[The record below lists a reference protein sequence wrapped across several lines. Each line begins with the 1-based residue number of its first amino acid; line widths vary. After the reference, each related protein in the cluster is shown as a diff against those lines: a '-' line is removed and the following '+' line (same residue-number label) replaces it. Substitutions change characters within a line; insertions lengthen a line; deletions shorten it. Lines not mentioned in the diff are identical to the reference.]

1 MASQVA
7 RAWRRTSETGTLINP
22 AQPDFLMSRKRLAL
36 GFTLIELLVVIVIVA
51 TVTSIVVLSVG
62 LLGEDAEIDTER
74 RRFAA
79 LIENAQDEA
88 MMQGREFGIELMT
101 SAYRFVEF
109 DPLTREWMDVPGDD
123 LYRLRELPEGLEF
136 ELYIDE
142 KRVELS
148 NDPQELVD
156 PDSQTSSAATRTYVP
171 HLFVFAS
178 GEASVFEI
186 RLRRPQ
192 TQMELIM
199 RGDILGE
206 IEFGDDEE
214 I

>member
-1 MASQVA
+1 MSC
-7 RAWRRTSETGTLINP
+7 RRHV
-22 AQPDFLMSRKRLAL
+22 R

-62 LLGEDAEIDTER
+62 ILGEDAELDTER
-74 RRFAA
+74 RRLAA
-79 LIENAQDEA
+79 IIENAQDDA
-88 MMQGREFGIELMT
+88 LMQGREFGIELMT
-101 SAYRFVEF
+101 TAYRFVEY
-109 DPLTREWMDVPGDD
+109 DPLSRQWMDVPGDEF
-123 LYRLRELPEGLEF
+123 YRLRELPEGVEF

-148 NDPQELVD
+148 NDPQKLVD
-156 PDSQTSSAATRTYVP
+156 PNSQTLSTATRTYVP

-178 GEASVFEI
+178 GESSAYEI

-192 TQMELIM
+192 TQTQLIM

-206 IEFGDDEE
+206 IEFGEDDE

>member
-1 MASQVA
+1 MSCKQQA
-7 RAWRRTSETGTLINP
+7 R
-22 AQPDFLMSRKRLAL
+22 

-62 LLGEDAEIDTER
+62 LIGEDAELDTER
-74 RRFAA
+74 RRLAA
-79 LIENAQDEA
+79 LIENVQDEA

-101 SAYRFVEF
+101 TAYRFVEY
-109 DPLTREWMDVPGDD
+109 DPFSREWMDVPGDE
-123 LYRLRELPEGLEF
+123 LYRLRELPDGLEF
-136 ELYIDE
+136 ELYIDA

-148 NDPQELVD
+148 NDPQKLVD
-156 PDSQTSSAATRTYVP
+156 PDDQSLSTATRIYAP

-178 GEASVFEI
+178 GEASAYEI

-192 TQMELIM
+192 TQMELVM

-206 IEFGDDEE
+206 IEFGEDDE